1 MTTKSDFT
9 DEEWQGVLR
18 TPILVGGYI
27 ATADMSTFG
36 LISEMRGLTKA
47 ITHHPVPAAAAD
59 LVGAV
64 IADIK
69 ADALTPE
76 SQQILKTHSNRTQNE
91 QLLHQLGLDVEAVD
105 RTATPDERTAFKS
118 WLMDLAQATAEAG
131 REGGFLGIGSVRV
144 SEQEQE
150 ALAILHR
157 ELGLG

>member
-36 LISEMRGLTKA
+36 LISEMRGLMKG
-47 ITHHPVPAAAAD
+47 ISDHPAPAAATD

-64 IADIK
+64 VADIK

-76 SQQILKTHSNRTQNE
+76 SQEVLKTKNDKSQNA
-91 QLLHQLGLDVEAVD
+91 QILHQLGFDIEAVD
-105 RTATPDERTAFKS
+105 RKATPEERTAFKS
-118 WLMDLAQATAEAG
+118 WLLDLAQITAEAG

-144 SEQEQE
+144 SEQEQD
-150 ALAILHR
+150 ALTILRR
-157 ELGLG
+157 EFGLG